1 MGSGSSVAQK
11 SAGGAEPSEFASYRD
26 DFHKAKGEGIS
37 NHEIFDQISRARVA
51 LPDDGDKSIQPQK
64 QSVRQARAGSHQ
76 HIKPQGSTMSIKVLP
91 ENPRRNSVL
100 GIISHDTKK
109 HRRDQIFE
117 DGFDFT
123 LAATRKEMAKQ
134 QGGFD
139 KTKEVFQD
147 GNDKLILEALV
158 NFFFMG
164 EDCETQMNSLI
175 NTMEKGTCRCGEWLM
190 QEGEPGDAMYVIK
203 SGKMEV
209 YVGGS
214 LTRHVGR
221 GNAVGE
227 LALLYHTPRSASVK
241 AIEDCELFTLQRS
254 KFREMLALSVS
265 ASLVQRVAWMQATP
279 ELEPLDKQAA
289 SRLAGAFST
298 IQLRQGETV
307 VAEGGTVD
315 RCYLVEYG
323 SVEVTSS
330 TVESPDLV
338 RKQLRPAVPTP
349 DTPRPLAKAGSKG
362 GSATA
367 TGLMEEKSAG
377 ARGGDDISSAAAAT
391 VLASRSGEIEGEGGG
406 GDGEGGETGETD
418 ESKDGERAGEGR
430 RIPPRSLILGPGTF
444 LGMPVLLCAGKGKRG
459 ACWAAAPE
467 PLDLGEGKMAE
478 GSPEGLKFSGAVCP
492 VSITAKEDLR
502 LSYFTPSQFE
512 AIVGP
517 IREVFSQLLR
527 GRPSL
532 LKKAKSQ
539 RFIGKAMDNRFT
551 PDDFKT
557 EVFLGTG
564 SFGRVTLVTFKD
576 KAKQEDADLGE
587 VEHFALKALAKKAV
601 VERGQLAHVKD
612 EKLLL
617 QNMSHPLILGLFS
630 TFQDANS
637 IYFLM
642 EAVTAGEMWS
652 IIYEGVSGYGEGD
665 LPIEHGRFYVAC
677 VLEALSYMHAR
688 GVAYRD
694 LKPEN
699 IMVDGEGYPRLIDL
713 GFAKKIPFT
722 IVVDGKPEVHPKSFT
737 MCGTPEYLAPEFI
750 FNAGHDKSVDC
761 WALGVLTFEY
771 TAGYTPFQSP
781 GEPADITALFTRIA
795 GSKVATSKSIFP
807 GNYDEKAGNEH
818 SRDIVSR
825 FLQADPTQRLGN
837 LAGGIDEARKHPYF
851 AEIDWNALA
860 HKKMPAPWKPPS
872 SLAPPAMDEGNHK
885 DVPIFT
891 GDNSLFANW

>member
-1 MGSGSSVAQK
+1 M
-11 SAGGAEPSEFASYRD
+11 GGAASVNKSSNAERSEFASYRD
-26 DFHKAKGEGIS
+26 DFHKAKGAGVS
-37 NHEIFDQISRARVA
+37 NREIFDKMSKARVA
-51 LPDDGDKSIQPQK
+51 LPDDDNDGPQPPEQK
-64 QSVRQARAGSHQ
+64 TTRKARAGSHQ
-76 HIKPQGSTMSIKVLP
+76 HIKHQDSKASTKVP
-91 ENPRRNSVL
+91 ESMLRRRSVL
-100 GIISHDTKK
+100 GIMSHDTKK
-109 HRRDQIFE
+109 LRRNQIFE

-139 KTKEVFQD
+139 KTKEVFQE

-164 EDCETQMNSLI
+164 EDCETQMNALI
-175 NTMEKGTCRCGEWLM
+175 NTMEKETCRSGEWLM

-203 SGKMEV
+203 TGKLEV

-221 GNAVGE
+221 GGAVGE

-241 AIEDCELFTLQRS
+241 AVEDCELFTLHRS

-289 SRLAGAFST
+289 SRLAGAFAT
-298 IQLRQGETV
+298 MQLREGETV
-307 VAEGGTVD
+307 VVEGGTVD

-330 TVESPDLV
+330 MADSPELV
-338 RKQLRPAVPTP
+338 RKQLRPAIPKP
-349 DTPRPLAKAGSKG
+349 DTPRPTPSR
-362 GSATA
+362 
-367 TGLMEEKSAG
+367 KSP
-377 ARGGDDISSAAAAT
+377 SSAAATTAT
-391 VLASRSGEIEGEGGG
+391 KDSIGEDPREGEGGDFPDAAAAAVLTANDEAGKKNDFDRG
-406 GDGEGGETGETD
+406 GGSAEEDKGGQEAEKLEETKSGI
-418 ESKDGERAGEGR
+418 GGQAGMAK
-430 RIPPRSLILGPGTF
+430 RISPRNLILGPGTF
-444 LGMPVLLCAGKGKRG
+444 LGMPVLLCAGKGKRAG
-459 ACWAAAPE
+459 CWAPV
-467 PLDLGEGKMAE
+467 PGDLDLGKQEEGAR
-478 GSPEGLKFSGAVCP
+478 PAEGLKFAGAICP
-492 VSITAKEDLR
+492 VLITAKEDLR
-502 LSYFTPSQFE
+502 LSYFTPAQFE

-517 IREVFSQLLR
+517 IRMVFSQLLR

-539 RFIGKAMDNRFT
+539 RFIGKALDERFT
-551 PDDFKT
+551 PDDFQT

-576 KAKQEDADLGE
+576 KAKQEEEDLGE
-587 VEHFALKALAKKAV
+587 IQHFALKALAKKAV
-601 VERGQLAHVKD
+601 VDRGQLAHVKD

-652 IIYEGVSGYGEGD
+652 IIYEGASGFVEGA
-665 LPIEHGRFYVAC
+665 LPIEHGRFYAAC

-699 IMVDGEGYPRLIDL
+699 IMVD
-713 GFAKKIPFT
+713 
-722 IVVDGKPEVHPKSFT
+722 
-737 MCGTPEYLAPEFI
+737 
-750 FNAGHDKSVDC
+750 
-761 WALGVLTFEY
+761 
-771 TAGYTPFQSP
+771 
-781 GEPADITALFTRIA
+781 
-795 GSKVATSKSIFP
+795 
-807 GNYDEKAGNEH
+807 
-818 SRDIVSR
+818 
-825 FLQADPTQRLGN
+825 
-837 LAGGIDEARKHPYF
+837 
-851 AEIDWNALA
+851 
-860 HKKMPAPWKPPS
+860 
-872 SLAPPAMDEGNHK
+872 
-885 DVPIFT
+885 
-891 GDNSLFANW
+891 